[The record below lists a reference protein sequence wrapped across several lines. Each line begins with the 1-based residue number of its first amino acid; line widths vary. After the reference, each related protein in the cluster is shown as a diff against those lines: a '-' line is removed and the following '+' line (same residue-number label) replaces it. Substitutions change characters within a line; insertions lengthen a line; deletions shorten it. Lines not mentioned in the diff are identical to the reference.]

1 MKVFITLL
9 GLVLILEG
17 LPYVTFPRAA
27 QEWLRQVSRMQ
38 PRLMRLMGLIALTSG
53 FILCYLTQRTSLLG

>member
-1 MKVFITLL
+1 MKFLLTLF
-9 GLVLILEG
+9 GLILILEG

-27 QEWLRQVSRMQ
+27 QEWLRQISGMQ

-53 FILCYLTQRTSLLG
+53 FILCYLTQRTDLLD

>member
-1 MKVFITLL
+1 MKVLLTLF
-9 GLVLILEG
+9 GLILILEG

-27 QEWLRQVSRMQ
+27 QEWLRQISSMQ

-53 FILCYLTQRTSLLG
+53 FILCYLTQRTNLLG